1 MNNVFYALLMIKIS
15 FQNVIIY
22 IVNNV
27 LINGYQS
34 KNNVHFVN
42 NIQINLNYLI
52 FYLMIIHS
60 IILNIISEKIDH
72 LTFNYIMIYKYML
85 LYK

>member
-42 NIQINLNYLI
+42 NI
-52 FYLMIIHS
+52 
-60 IILNIISEKIDH
+60 
-72 LTFNYIMIYKYML
+72 
-85 LYK
+85 